1 MCRIY
6 LDVADGVIHDKINF
20 QQYVEYVNVTMYQ
33 KLAKVKD
40 SYQDLIQIDCKG
52 RSTN

>member
-20 QQYVEYVNVTMYQ
+20 QQYVEYVNVSMYQ
-33 KLAKVKD
+33 KMLSYEVKD
-40 SYQDLIQIDCKG
+40 SSRL
-52 RSTN
+52 R